1 MPIPDETPDIT
12 ELHCMQC
19 ISSSFHESDLSNQSA
34 LHEKQLRQVDK
45 RQSRTHC
52 PAGQVWTGTEAN
64 MQTHICCPS
73 NGFHCNLDKDTS
85 QGGKSL
91 VTRRH
96 TPTHCVSACLLL
108 LWLTTALATLKAR

>member
-1 MPIPDETPDIT
+1 
-12 ELHCMQC
+12 MQC

-45 RQSRTHC
+45 KAKQNTDC
-52 PAGQVWTGTEAN
+52 PAGQVWTETEAN

-73 NGFHCNLDKDTS
+73 NGFHCNPDKDTS

-108 LWLTTALATLKAR
+108 LWLTPALAALKAR